1 VRKLYCPRVGWEM
14 GDNSGSPA
22 EAGSRMM
29 GSDRVMEGIDEG
41 SEDEGMDERRTHVRT
56 CLDISM
62 HGVEE

>member
-1 VRKLYCPRVGWEM
+1 M